1 MKKLLAVLF
10 VLSLSSILRAK
21 EGQQIPMETM
31 SGLLRLVKTVP
42 IPTHGYIDHLTADVK
57 GHRVFI
63 SGEESKCFVTVDART
78 GKVIHVTEGLSGH
91 PRKPFYVP
99 ETDEVWVDLNDS
111 HVVAISGKTYEVTKT
126 VDLPTHPGQTW
137 DPDNAAYDPARHLY
151 YVAVRTDEGK
161 LGSIEIVDTQAAK
174 HVGSIQIKGSEAGG
188 LAIEPSGKILYA
200 GMGDVVNGE
209 SMCEVIDLQK
219 RAVVA
224 EWPITGGPSAH
235 AAGLDPVHHRLFM
248 GSRVRPG
255 HTHGPGKL
263 VVMDTETGKVVQALD
278 SVAGVDEVQY
288 DEATGRIYYVGS
300 TGTIEVFKEID
311 PDHYQAVGEVPTGAI
326 AKTGLWVPELKQFYS
341 AVPEHLVETPPHV
354 PNDNIIEQSHLMIF
368 DYMP

>member
-1 MKKLLAVLF
+1 MKKPLAILF
-10 VLSLSSILRAK
+10 ALSLASVGLAQ
-21 EGQQIPMETM
+21 EGQPIPMQTM
-31 SGLLRLVKTVP
+31 SGLLRLVETVP
-42 IPTHGYIDHLTADVK
+42 LPLHAYIDHLTVDVK
-57 GHRVFI
+57 GRRLFI
-63 SGEESKCFVTVDART
+63 SGEESKRFVTVDLRT
-78 GKVIHVTEGLSGH
+78 DKVIHVTEGLSGN
-91 PRKPFYVP
+91 PRKPFYLP
-99 ETDEVWVDLNDS
+99 DTNEIWVDLADN

-126 VDLPTHPGQTW
+126 VDLPVHPGQKSE
-137 DPDNAAYDPARHLY
+137 PDNAAYDPARHLY
-151 YVAVRTDEGK
+151 YAAVRTGESK
-161 LGSIEIVDTQAAK
+161 EGSIEIVNTETAK
-174 HVGSIQIKGSEAGG
+174 HVGSIPLKGSEAGG
-188 LAIEPSGKILYA
+188 LAIEPSGKTLYA

-209 SMCEVIDLQK
+209 SMCEVIDLEK

-235 AAGLDPVHHRLFM
+235 AAGLDAVHHRLFM

-278 SVAGVDEVQY
+278 AVAGVDEVQY
-288 DEATGRIYYVGS
+288 DAATGRIYYVGS
-300 TGTIEVFKEID
+300 TGTIEVFKEVD
-311 PDHYQAVGEVPTGAI
+311 PDHYKVLGEVPTGAI

-368 DYMP
+368 DYIP